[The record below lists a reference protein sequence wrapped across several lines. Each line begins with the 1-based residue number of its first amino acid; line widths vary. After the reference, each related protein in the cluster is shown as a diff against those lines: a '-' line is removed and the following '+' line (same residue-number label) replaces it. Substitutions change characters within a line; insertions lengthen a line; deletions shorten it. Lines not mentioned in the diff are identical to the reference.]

1 MEVLI
6 ILIIT
11 ALNCHLVGH
20 IVVLRNESMIADAL
34 SHAILLGIVLGF
46 FVFKQLHSP
55 MLVVFAALFG
65 VLTIAIIS
73 HLNRS
78 IKINHDTA
86 TGLVFPLFFA
96 IAVILITMYAN
107 NVHLDMDMVLMGE
120 IIFAPLTRMDIFGL
134 SVSTTLV
141 KVVVNLIIIVVFGVY
156 LYQPLKCY
164 LSNPTQAKLSGINT
178 TALSH
183 ILMILVALTT
193 VMSFDS
199 VGSISVIAFFV
210 APSLSIL
217 KGVKHYHQFLLTS
230 SLMAILIPIIGYFV
244 AVQYDLTIA
253 GTTTGVALII
263 VLITSYYFTRQK
275 VH

>member
-1 MEVLI
+1 MEILI

-46 FVFKQLHSP
+46 FVFKQLDSP

-65 VLTIAIIS
+65 VLTIAMIN

-107 NVHLDMDMVLMGE
+107 NVHLDMDVVLMGE
-120 IIFAPLTRMDIFGL
+120 IIFAPLTRMDILGL
-134 SVSTTLV
+134 SLSITLV
-141 KVVVNLIIIVVFGVY
+141 KVIVNLIIIVVCGIY

-164 LSNPTQAKLSGINT
+164 LSNPTQAKLAGINT
-178 TALSH
+178 NVLNH
-183 ILMILVALTT
+183 VLMILVALTT

-230 SLMAILIPIIGYFV
+230 SFMAMIIPIIGYFV
-244 AVQYDLTIA
+244 AVHYDLTIA
-253 GTTTGVALII
+253 GATTSVALITM
-263 VLITSYYFTRQK
+263 LITSYYFTRQK

>member
-1 MEVLI
+1 MEILI
-6 ILIIT
+6 ILIIA

-46 FVFKQLHSP
+46 FVFKQLDSP

-65 VLTIAIIS
+65 VLTIAMIN

-78 IKINHDTA
+78 TKINHDTA

-120 IIFAPLTRMDIFGL
+120 IIFAPLTRMEILGL

-141 KVVVNLIIIVVFGVY
+141 KVFVNFIIILVSGIY

-164 LSNPTQAKLSGINT
+164 LSNPTQAKLLGININV
-178 TALSH
+178 LSH
-183 ILMILVALTT
+183 VLMILVALTT

-217 KGVKHYHQFLLTS
+217 KGVKHYHQFLLAS
-230 SLMAILIPIIGYFV
+230 SLMAILIPIIGYLV
-244 AVQYDLTIA
+244 AIQYDLTIA
-253 GTTTGVALII
+253 GTTTSVALII
-263 VLITSYYFTRQK
+263 VITVSYYLTRQK
-275 VH
+275 KR

>member
-1 MEVLI
+1 MEILI

-46 FVFKQLHSP
+46 FVFKQLDSP

-65 VLTIAIIS
+65 ILTIAMIN

-96 IAVILITMYAN
+96 IAVILITMYAS
-107 NVHLDMDMVLMGE
+107 NVHLDMDVVLMGE

-134 SVSTTLV
+134 SLSITLV
-141 KVVVNLIIIVVFGVY
+141 KVIVNLIIIVVCGIF

-164 LSNPTQAKLSGINT
+164 LSNPTQAKLAGINT
-178 TALSH
+178 NVLNH
-183 ILMILVALTT
+183 VLMILVALTT

-217 KGVKHYHQFLLTS
+217 KGVKHYHQFLLAS
-230 SLMAILIPIIGYFV
+230 SLMTILIPIVGYFV

-253 GTTTGVALII
+253 GTTTSVALITVI
-263 VLITSYYFTRQK
+263 ITSYYLTRQK